1 VRANSSSMQYRLTLL
16 GISREEFLCPLGQW
30 AEAHLDELEAAR
42 QRTGHHSIIRTQ
54 ARLEAR

>member
-1 VRANSSSMQYRLTLL
+1 MQYRFTPL
-16 GISREEFLCPLGQW
+16 GISPEEFLCPLGQS

-42 QRTGHHSIIRTQ
+42 QRTGHHSIVRTQ

>member
-1 VRANSSSMQYRLTLL
+1 MRANSSSMQYRLTLL

-30 AEAHLDELEAAR
+30 AEAHLDELEAR